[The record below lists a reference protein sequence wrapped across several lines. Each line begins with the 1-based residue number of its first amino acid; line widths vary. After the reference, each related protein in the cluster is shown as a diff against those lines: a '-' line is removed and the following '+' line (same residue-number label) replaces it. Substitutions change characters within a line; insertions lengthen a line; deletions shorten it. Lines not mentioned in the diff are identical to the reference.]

1 MCHPV
6 MKARMWWLR
15 QILDAALVEIHR
27 LMIEASLDVYALLVA
42 HLTQA
47 VAVLGSIFWG
57 LAIG

>member
-1 MCHPV
+1 

-47 VAVLGSIFWG
+47 RTKIHQQQLHC
-57 LAIG
+57 